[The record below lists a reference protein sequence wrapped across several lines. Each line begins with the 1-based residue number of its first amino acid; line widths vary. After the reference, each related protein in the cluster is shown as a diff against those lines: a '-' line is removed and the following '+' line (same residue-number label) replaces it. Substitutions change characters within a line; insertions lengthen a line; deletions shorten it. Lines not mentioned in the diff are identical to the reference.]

1 MYSGYL
7 SRWLLKNNNN
17 VSLNHPCKFALLTGF
32 SALLLEKPIPTKEV
46 EEEKEKFG
54 DGDDDEGE
62 DFEEEDDE
70 DFDEDEDEDEEEDE
84 EGEDD
89 DEDEDED
96 EEQDDVIDHK
106 KVLSDFYNV
115 RSRTL
120 SLHLE

>member
-1 MYSGYL
+1 MYSRYL

-17 VSLNHPCKFALLTGF
+17 VSLNLPCKFVLLIGF
-32 SALLLEKPIPTKEV
+32 SALPLEKPIPTKEV

-54 DGDDDEGE
+54 DEDDDEGE

-70 DFDEDEDEDEEEDE
+70 DFDEDEDEEEDE
-84 EGEDD
+84 EDE

-96 EEQDDVIDHK
+96 EEQDDDIDHK

-115 RSRTL
+115 RPRTL
-120 SLHLE
+120 SLDLE